1 MEILAINIIMR
12 AIVREKTNIK
22 LYIIYYYYTNWLLPK
37 LLTLSPS
44 VFGDSDNI
52 TYQCYL

>member
-12 AIVREKTNIK
+12 AIVRENTNIK

-52 TYQCYL
+52 N